1 MSVLVVDQWQ
11 EVAMRRTDSAG
22 LGLGLAL
29 FSAATFSTSGSFART
44 LIDAGWTPEAA
55 VTARI
60 AVAALVLAGP
70 AAMAMR
76 GRWGGAR
83 RHLGLVSGY
92 GLIAVAGCQVC
103 FFNAVQHLAVGVA
116 LLLEYLGTV
125 LVVGW
130 VWLRHGQRPHRL
142 TVLGSVVAIA
152 GLVLVLDL
160 IGDRRLDPVGVLWGL
175 GAAIGLATFFVLS
188 SRTGGDELPPVAFAG
203 GGMLIGAVTLGALGA
218 VGVLPMHMT
227 FGSVHFGGHPTSW
240 LVPVVGL
247 SLVAAV
253 FSYVAGIAA
262 ARRLGARLASFV
274 GLTEVI
280 FAVLV
285 AWALLGELPTGLQLV
300 GGLFIV
306 VGVALVRADEGR
318 STATSGE
325 LGEVLGEPELPVG
338 LVEVDVDADRRE
350 RGGEDVLTVP
360 VVRRSLA
367 EHAGLDTERPGL
379 GHLARPADVLPG

>member
-1 MSVLVVDQWQ
+1 
-11 EVAMRRTDSAG
+11 MRRTDAPG

-55 VTARI
+55 VTARV
-60 AVAALVLAGP
+60 AVAALVLAVP
-70 AAMAMR
+70 AALAMR
-76 GRWGGAR
+76 GRWAGAR
-83 RHLGLVSGY
+83 RQLGLVSGY
-92 GLIAVAGCQVC
+92 GLIAIAGCQVC

-130 VWLRHGQRPHRL
+130 MWLRHGQRPHRL
-142 TVLGSVVAIA
+142 TVVGSAVAIG

-188 SRTGGDELPPVAFAG
+188 SRADGDELPPVAVAG
-203 GGMLIGAVTLGALGA
+203 GGMLVGAAALGALGA
-218 VGVLPMHMT
+218 IGVLPMHMT
-227 FGSVHFGGHPTSW
+227 FGSVRFAGHTTSW
-240 LVPVVGL
+240 LVPVLGL

-262 ARRLGARLASFV
+262 ARRLGARLSSFV

-285 AWALLGELPTGLQLV
+285 AWALLGELPTGLQLI
-300 GGLFIV
+300 GGLLIV
-306 VGVALVRADEGR
+306 AGVALVRADEGR

-338 LVEVDVDADRRE
+338 LVEVDVDADDRE
-350 RGGEDVLTVP
+350 RGGQDVLAVT
-360 VVRRSLA
+360 VVRRGFA
-367 EHAGLDTERPGL
+367 QHAGLDAERAGL
-379 GHLARPADVLPG
+379 GHLAGPADVLPR